1 MSTVAERRCRG
12 ITVIKKILVLGA
24 TGAMGTYL
32 VPKLIERG
40 YEVDGVTMEDA
51 VSNTAGLKY
60 FKENAIDEA
69 VITQRLKK
77 GYDGI
82 VDFMIYNNGNIP
94 FPKRMPLLLENTDH
108 YMYFSS
114 YRVFANEETPVT
126 ERSPRLLDVSKDEKF
141 LASDDYS
148 LYKAKGENA
157 LRESS
162 YKNYT
167 ILRPAITYSKK
178 RSQLVTLERP
188 QLLAALR
195 ENRPVILPENAK
207 NIEGTM
213 SWAGDIAEMIARL
226 LFNNSAL
233 CEDFNLTTSEHH
245 KWGEIAEYYKDLF
258 GLECEW
264 ISQDEYLSIFDEC
277 WRQAA
282 TWQLEFDRLFNRIMD
297 NTKVLNATDMK
308 QSEMMTLYDGLKLE
322 HDNILAD

>member
-1 MSTVAERRCRG
+1 M
-12 ITVIKKILVLGA
+12 KKVLVLGA

-40 YEVDGVTMEDA
+40 YKVDAVTMDDV
-51 VSNTAGLKY
+51 VSDTAGLKY

-69 VITQRLKK
+69 VITERLKK

-94 FPKRMPLLLENTDH
+94 FKKRMPLLLENTDH
-108 YMYFSS
+108 YMYLSS
-114 YRVFANEETPVT
+114 YRVFANEETPIT
-126 ERSPRLLDVSKDEKF
+126 ERSPRLLDVAKDLEF

-157 LRESS
+157 LRESE

-178 RSQLVTLERP
+178 RSQLVTLERKNWLP
-188 QLLAALR
+188 ALR
-195 ENRPVILPENAK
+195 ENRPVLLPENAK

-213 SWAGDIAEMIARL
+213 SWAGDVAEMIARL
-226 LFNNSAL
+226 LFNDSAL

-258 GLECEW
+258 GLDCEW
-264 ISQDEYLSIFDEC
+264 VSQEEYISKFDEG

-282 TWQLEFDRLFNRIMD
+282 TWQLELDRLFTRIMD
-297 NTKVLNATDMK
+297 NTKVLNITDMK
-308 QSEMMTLYDGLKLE
+308 QSDMMCLYDGLKLE
-322 HDNILAD
+322 RESLLED

>member
-1 MSTVAERRCRG
+1 M
-12 ITVIKKILVLGA
+12 KKVLVLGA

-40 YEVDGVTMEDA
+40 YEVDAVSMDEA
-51 VSNTAGLKY
+51 VSNNCMLQY
-60 FKENAIDEA
+60 FKEDAIDET
-69 VITQRLKK
+69 VITQRLKN
-77 GYDGI
+77 GYDAI

-94 FPKRMPLLLENTDH
+94 FIKRMPLLLENTDH

-114 YRVFANEETPVT
+114 YRVFANEEIPVT
-126 ERSPRLLDVSKDEKF
+126 ERSPRLLDVAKDPEF

-157 LRESS
+157 LRESG

-178 RSQLVTLERP
+178 RSQLVTLERKNWLP
-188 QLLAALR
+188 ALR
-195 ENRPVILPENAK
+195 ENRPVLLPENAK

-213 SWAGDIAEMIARL
+213 SWAGDVAEMIVRL
-226 LFNNSAL
+226 LFKNSAL

-245 KWGEIAEYYKDLF
+245 KWGEIADYYKDLF
-258 GLECEW
+258 GLKCEW
-264 ISQDEYLSIFDEC
+264 VSQEEYISKFDEG

-282 TWQLEFDRLFNRIMD
+282 TWQLELDRLFTRIMD
-297 NTKVLNATDMK
+297 NTKILNTVGMK
-308 QSEMMTLYDGLKLE
+308 QSEMMPLYDGLKFE
-322 HDNILAD
+322 RENILAD

>member
-1 MSTVAERRCRG
+1 M
-12 ITVIKKILVLGA
+12 KKVLVLGA

-40 YEVDGVTMEDA
+40 FKVDAISMDDA
-51 VSNTAGLKY
+51 VSYTEGLQY

-69 VITQRLKK
+69 VITKRLKK

-82 VDFMIYNNGNIP
+82 VDFMVYNNSNIP
-94 FPKRMPLLLENTDH
+94 FQNRMPLLLENTDH

-114 YRVFANEETPVT
+114 YRVFANEEIPVN
-126 ERSPRLLDVSKDEKF
+126 ERSPRLLDVSKDEKY

-157 LRESS
+157 LRNSN

-178 RSQLVTLERP
+178 RCQLVTLER
-188 QLLAALR
+188 QQILAALR
-195 ENRPVILPENAK
+195 ENRPIILPENAK

-213 SWAGDIAEMIARL
+213 SWAGDVAEMLSRL
-226 LFNNSAL
+226 LFNESAL
-233 CEDFNLTTSEHH
+233 CEDFNVTTSEHH
-245 KWGEIAEYYKDLF
+245 KWVEIAEYYKDLF

-264 ISQDEYLSIFDEC
+264 VSQEKYISMFDEG
-277 WRQAA
+277 WRQTA
-282 TWQLEFDRLFNRIMD
+282 TWQLELDRLFTRIMD
-297 NTKVLNATDMK
+297 NTKILNATDMK
-308 QSEMMTLYDGLKLE
+308 QSELMLLYDGLKFE
-322 HDNILAD
+322 RENILADKI